1 MPPSLTLYLEGPL
14 AREALATL
22 AQATGIKAQELPPS
36 EAPTRDDLLSMT
48 ANLLE
53 VTFAVGFVA
62 EKLWAWY
69 QHFRQKDSSAR
80 LTCVSRSDGASL
92 LTRTIVRGRAH
103 TRGGNEEKE
112 GGDNANVCIHTLT
125 LQHLLCRP

>member
-80 LTCVSRSDGASL
+80 LTCVIEAPDGSRLNLNSATPEEIAS
-92 LTRTIVRGRAH
+92 I
-103 TRGGNEEKE
+103 
-112 GGDNANVCIHTLT
+112 
-125 LQHLLCRP
+125 LQVIARPSPPIP